1 MVYSGHSSPA
11 RVYFGSVAIGNDR
24 RLSEVV
30 ENRLLWCGCFIQW
43 QGIPTTYSPLMTT
56 VGYYHDDDYLS
67 FCLPTFEVGETTP
80 LFWDYLKRQNALPL
94 RKVNQLHCVL
104 HFLLI

>member
-56 VGYYHDDDYLS
+56 VGYYHDDYYLS
-67 FCLPTFEVGETTP
+67 FVYLLSKLEKLLRA
-80 LFWDYLKRQNALPL
+80 LFWDYLKKQNA
-94 RKVNQLHCVL
+94 
-104 HFLLI
+104 